1 MPDQQI
7 HATDHQTDD
16 ATQASGLTR
25 RRLLTASGVSALT
38 AGLTVFAAE
47 EVRAAQSRRKRP
59 TDRVSPRPETTATA
73 VAAQVVWRAEPAQ
86 RLVSLTF
93 DDGPDPRWTPR
104 VLEVLARH
112 SAHATFFQLGD
123 AVQAFPGIAREV
135 VDAGHE
141 VANHGWGHRDL
152 TDLTTPQLR
161 DNLVRTHDVITSAT
175 GLEPTLV
182 RPPWGR
188 IDAPGLFVAA
198 ELGYRVALWSHH
210 LPTDGAERKV
220 DHNLGCAGAGMIM
233 LCHDGRSTPAESLYV
248 AVDRL
253 VASLTED
260 GYRFV
265 TTSAL
270 LDAPTTT

>member
-1 MPDQQI
+1 MPEQ
-7 HATDHQTDD
+7 QTDD
-16 ATQASGLTR
+16 RPTSATAPGLTR
-25 RRLLTASGVSALT
+25 RRLLTTSGVSALA
-38 AGLTVFAAE
+38 AGLTVLAAE
-47 EVRAAQSRRKRP
+47 EARAAQGRRKSP
-59 TDRVSPRPETTATA
+59 THRVSPRPETVASA
-73 VAAQVVWRAEPAQ
+73 VAAQIVWRAEPAEQ
-86 RLVSLTF
+86 LVSLTF

-112 SAHATFFQLGD
+112 DARATFFQLGD
-123 AVQAFPGIAREV
+123 AVERHPGVARDV
-135 VDAGHE
+135 VQAGHE

-152 TDLTTPQLR
+152 TDLPAAELR
-161 DNLVRTHDVITSAT
+161 ENLGRTHAAIEAAT
-175 GLEPTLV
+175 GAAPTLV

-220 DHNLGCAGAGMIM
+220 DHNLGCATAGMIM

-253 VASLTED
+253 VARLTGD

-270 LDAPTTT
+270 LDAPTA